1 MLFGPHDLLY
11 ICSAKHQFRQ
21 LALHPAARCHGPVC
35 MRVKLILLPPGT
47 VLPAYITLSYQFI
60 PIANDSCNQTSISNI
75 QESISPKKRRVNL
88 LGIWFRTLCLIFH
101 LWALNA
107 TRLPWRC
114 GKLCTNQAL
123 AAILRMNQASAA
135 SCARVAPWHA
145 SKHEGGEAT
154 CASAKGGSEVCTSS
168 ASTCVRLGR
177 VLKKPLYLFKRVQN
191 FHINKEHHVHDRIYK
206 FLH

>member
-1 MLFGPHDLLY
+1 MLSQAS
-11 ICSAKHQFRQ
+11 ISAASTPYRRSVPW
-21 LALHPAARCHGPVC
+21 AVC
-35 MRVKLILLPPGT
+35 VRVKLILLPLGT

-88 LGIWFRTLCLIFH
+88 LGIWFRTLCLIFL

-145 SKHEGGEAT
+145 SKHEGGEAM
-154 CASAKGGSEVCTSS
+154 CAARKAAARSVCP
-168 ASTCVRLGR
+168 ALAR
-177 VLKKPLYLFKRVQN
+177 VCG
-191 FHINKEHHVHDRIYK
+191 
-206 FLH
+206 